1 MRSTEVIKIS
11 NFRAYKYTELLKIKS
26 ILQNSKKNDTSMK
39 SDTVPAAYKYKVTIY
54 FVVRKLKAAVVDAK
68 LSMHGLIQS
77 PLDILFSSNHNI
89 HKSLC
94 GLYFWASDP
103 LIDRFYY
110 DLLLKRSEAQ
120 KQKPY
125 ELL

>member
-1 MRSTEVIKIS
+1 
-11 NFRAYKYTELLKIKS
+11 
-26 ILQNSKKNDTSMK
+26 MK

-89 HKSLC
+89 HKSLY
-94 GLYFWASDP
+94 GLCFWASDP
-103 LIDRFYY
+103 FIDRFYY
-110 DLLLKRSEAQ
+110 DL
-120 KQKPY
+120 
-125 ELL
+125 